1 MIITTNQQRACA
13 AAIRPHTPARWE
25 VWIGTRAR
33 IAECN
38 KASRPERI
46 PMSNF
51 QENLIAALAVLLLI
65 TGEGIAQY
73 IGEAL
78 TGPQQ
83 TQTED

>member
-1 MIITTNQQRACA
+1 
-13 AAIRPHTPARWE
+13 
-25 VWIGTRAR
+25 
-33 IAECN
+33 
-38 KASRPERI
+38 
-46 PMSNF
+46 MSNF